1 MRREL
6 CGASGGFCVGGNK
19 AGDGREK
26 APVKRGREE
35 EVEAS

>member
-1 MRREL
+1 
-6 CGASGGFCVGGNK
+6 VGGNK